1 MLNINATVII
11 QLINFLIMV
20 AVLSFLAYKPILKIM
35 HERESQIINRISNA
49 EHEYE
54 NAKNLKEEYF
64 KQLQETKIQAQKILD
79 QAKNQAKELKERFL
93 DESREENL
101 KLIKITKAELLRQ
114 KDKMLEDTRKEIIEI
129 AIQCASKIINR
140 EINAKDEERFA
151 NEYIEQLTIE
161 NIGEKYVS

>member
-1 MLNINATVII
+1 M
-11 QLINFLIMV
+11 
-20 AVLSFLAYKPILKIM
+20 
-35 HERESQIINRISNA
+35 
-49 EHEYE
+49 
-54 NAKNLKEEYF
+54 
-64 KQLQETKIQAQKILD
+64 QETKIQAQKILD